1 MAYPFQSM
9 GRQAVINDA
18 IGGVDI
24 VVVWDRDSN
33 IALPF
38 AREVAGQSLTCD
50 IDKGECTAPGPARPR
65 DRNLKRGRRSSGR
78 SAWRPT
84 AHPGTGP
91 QQLRVRVG
99 TVGQS
104 TDVWQ
109 G

>member
-18 IGGVDI
+18 IGGGDI

-50 IDKGECTAPGPARPR
+50 IDKGECTAPGPARPEPETW
-65 DRNLKRGRRSSGR
+65 K
-78 SAWRPT
+78 A
-84 AHPGTGP
+84 
-91 QQLRVRVG
+91 
-99 TVGQS
+99 
-104 TDVWQ
+104 
-109 G
+109 